1 MAVSQT
7 IGRQEGLRVADRE
20 SSEPNIIERK
30 TLGSWD
36 CDMKS
41 DMNDSSDLEIPIPS
55 VRWYWCVLWHRNFT
69 GRIPAR
75 PSSTVGGSSRLR

>member
-1 MAVSQT
+1 MSPIANPVNRTSSS
-7 IGRQEGLRVADRE
+7 GRRW
-20 SSEPNIIERK
+20 
-30 TLGSWD
+30 GSWD

-55 VRWYWCVLWHRNFT
+55 VRWYWCVLRHRNFT

>member
-1 MAVSQT
+1 
-7 IGRQEGLRVADRE
+7 
-20 SSEPNIIERK
+20 
-30 TLGSWD
+30 LGSWD
-36 CDMKS
+36 RDMKS

-55 VRWYWCVLWHRNFT
+55 VRWYWCVLRHRNFT